1 LEAHHPCHLS
11 RDNAYTRRPHAPTN
25 SRQIQQWT
33 TDLAARLD
41 AHARGSGARLIE
53 VITRAGLGF
62 TLART
67 WPQTTRDREDSLK
80 HIGDARRFCPECGVK
95 PRQEPAVVMPE
106 RRRSLHELERDGT
119 WLDGTPL
126 AEITTY
132 PVPAAAPK
140 QRHRERRTRCSDDS
154 AARQE
159 AAQQAEADRLFA
171 LADELD
177 KQSGERPDYRHQIT
191 AARARQRPGQR
202 GSRAGC

>member
-1 LEAHHPCHLS
+1 
-11 RDNAYTRRPHAPTN
+11 
-25 SRQIQQWT
+25 
-33 TDLAARLD
+33 
-41 AHARGSGARLIE
+41 